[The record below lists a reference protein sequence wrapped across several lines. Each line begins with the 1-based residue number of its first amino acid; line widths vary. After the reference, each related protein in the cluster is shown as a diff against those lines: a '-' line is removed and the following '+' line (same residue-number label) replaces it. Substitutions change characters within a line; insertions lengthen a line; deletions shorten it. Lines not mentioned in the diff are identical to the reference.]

1 MPRKNDTYILK
12 KIYDSLCSKKSFDI
26 MTVKEIAD
34 DVGIP
39 RQKFY
44 DYFSCPEEM
53 LLYYFETEKNSIV
66 ENMSF
71 ELGTGNNISA
81 VIKLSAQSPF
91 MKKILQS
98 KKYNHLVINKI
109 DNFLYRRFFNI
120 SNREIGAD
128 NVEARYHSKAF
139 TAMFIEY
146 VLDND
151 KDPETFETFFRESVI
166 DKLNL

>member
-1 MPRKNDTYILK
+1 
-12 KIYDSLCSKKSFDI
+12 

-34 DVGIP
+34 DVGIS

-53 LLYYFETEKNSIV
+53 LLYYYEAEKNSIV

-81 VIKLSAQSPF
+81 AIKLSAQSPII
-91 MKKILQS
+91 KKLLQS

-109 DNFLYRRFFNI
+109 DNFFYRHYFNI
-120 SNREIGAD
+120 SNCERAVD

-139 TAMFIEY
+139 AAMFIEY
-146 VLDND
+146 VLDNN
-151 KDPETFETFFRESVI
+151 KDPEAFEIFFRESVI
-166 DKLNL
+166 NN